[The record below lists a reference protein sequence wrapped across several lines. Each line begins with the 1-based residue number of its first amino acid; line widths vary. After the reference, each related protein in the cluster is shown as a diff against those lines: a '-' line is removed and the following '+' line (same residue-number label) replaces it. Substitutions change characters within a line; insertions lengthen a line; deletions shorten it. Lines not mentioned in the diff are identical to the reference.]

1 MKMQIKPNFS
11 PTKSNTPVFRSGDP
25 IGGDRFQRVGPQKVM
40 FATIYMLNGFIFTL
54 PHISAT
60 FRPNL
65 SILDAIQAEMLG
77 ED

>member
-1 MKMQIKPNFS
+1 MVEN
-11 PTKSNTPVFRSGDP
+11 
-25 IGGDRFQRVGPQKVM
+25 RVGCKQKALPTRGPGPPEVM
-40 FATIYMLNGFIFTL
+40 LATIHMLNGFIFTL